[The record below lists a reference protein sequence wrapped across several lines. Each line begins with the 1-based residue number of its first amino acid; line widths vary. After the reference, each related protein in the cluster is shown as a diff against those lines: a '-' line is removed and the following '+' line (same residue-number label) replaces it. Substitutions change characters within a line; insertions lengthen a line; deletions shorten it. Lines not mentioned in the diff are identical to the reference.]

1 MFLTF
6 YFLWGKRMKPK
17 ILVVE
22 DDSEILNLV
31 SKALTDI
38 GSFDVYQATTLA
50 DLDKKLRDVDIEL
63 IVLDVNL
70 PDGNGID
77 KCRSLRQQGVKTP
90 IILATAATDEIDRVL
105 GLEHGA
111 DDYLGKP
118 YSPRELVARIKAV
131 LRRVL
136 NAAETAAQADANA
149 IYQFENFV
157 LDTAGRTVVRLDNS
171 EQLSFTSAEFDVLQ
185 CFMKLPNQP
194 ISRQQII
201 KMTHG
206 RESNDPFD
214 RSVDVLVSRI
224 RKGLEQAGARDDLFK
239 TIRNGGYQI
248 TAKIEKRS
256 AGY

>member
-1 MFLTF
+1 
-6 YFLWGKRMKPK
+6 MKPK

-31 SKALTDI
+31 SMFLTNH
-38 GSFDVYQATTLA
+38 GPFDVYQATTLA
-50 DLDKKLRDVDIEL
+50 ALDRAIRDHEIEL

-77 KCRSLRQQGVKTP
+77 KCRSLRNQGIKTP
-90 IILATAATDEIDRVL
+90 IILATAATDEIDKVL

-111 DDYLGKP
+111 DDHLGKP
-118 YSPRELVARIKAV
+118 YSPRELVARIKAI
-131 LRRVL
+131 LRRVQ
-136 NAAETAAQADANA
+136 NAADIAAHADANA
-149 IYQFENFV
+149 IYSFEGFT
-157 LDTAGRTVVRLDNS
+157 LDTAGRTIFLQETNKALD
-171 EQLSFTSAEFDVLQ
+171 FTSAEFDVLQ
-185 CFMKLPNQP
+185 CFMKMPNQP
-194 ISRQQII
+194 ISRPQII

-224 RKGLEQAGARDDLFK
+224 RMKLGQAGAREDLFK

-248 TAKIEKRS
+248 TAKVEKRP